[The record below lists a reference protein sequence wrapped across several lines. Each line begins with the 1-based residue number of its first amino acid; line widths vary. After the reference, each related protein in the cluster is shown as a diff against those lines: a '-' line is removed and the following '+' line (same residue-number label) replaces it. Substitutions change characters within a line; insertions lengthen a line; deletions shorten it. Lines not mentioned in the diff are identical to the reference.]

1 MRAIFYSIIMLSLAS
16 VSFADFRYVTTIK
29 STGPGG
35 GTLTRHFVKGNKM
48 KVDTG
53 NTVMISDFDAQTLT
67 LIDHAAKSYRVTPL
81 AQAGAALEKSGMEI
95 KADVRD
101 TGVKKQIAG
110 FNCRQIIMTMT
121 MGGQPAQGTPPMQMN
136 MENEMW
142 ISNEVPGA
150 SELKAIS
157 SRMAERGIVSGGGS
171 PQMTRMMAD
180 MQKQLAKVGGGVT
193 VLQITRM
200 KAGDDARSKQL
211 QAQMQA
217 MKTQMEAMKKKGGPQ
232 SDAME
237 KALSSMG
244 GASGGKYLMEMTT
257 ESSGFSTVSIPASEF
272 SIPAG
277 YKKVDR

>member
-1 MRAIFYSIIMLSLAS
+1 MRIIIHFTLMLLLAS
-16 VSFADFRYVTTIK
+16 TCFADFRYITTVK
-29 STGPGG
+29 TTGPAGG
-35 GTLTRHFVKGNKM
+35 AVSKHFVKGNKM

-67 LIDHAAKSYRVTPL
+67 MVNHTAKTYRVTPL
-81 AQAGAALEKSGMEI
+81 AQAGAALEKSGMEV
-95 KADVRD
+95 KADVKD

-121 MGGQPAQGTPPMQMN
+121 MGGQPGQGGPPMQMN

-150 SELKAIS
+150 SELKAITA
-157 SRMAERGIVSGGGS
+157 RMAERGIVSGGGN

-180 MQKQLAKVGGGVT
+180 MQKQLAKSGGGVS

-200 KAGDDARSKQL
+200 KAGDDERSRQM

-232 SDAME
+232 AEAME
-237 KALSSMG
+237 KAFSAMG
-244 GASGGKYLMEMTT
+244 GASGGKYLMEITT
-257 ESSGFSTVSIPASEF
+257 ESSGFSTESIPASEF
-272 SIPAG
+272 AIPAG
-277 YKKVDR
+277 YKKAEH